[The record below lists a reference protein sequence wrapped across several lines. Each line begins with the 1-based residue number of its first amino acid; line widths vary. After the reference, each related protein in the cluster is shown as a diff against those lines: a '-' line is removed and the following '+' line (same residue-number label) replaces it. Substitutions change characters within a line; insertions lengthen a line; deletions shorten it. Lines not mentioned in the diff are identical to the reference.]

1 MEIALTVV
9 SLIFV
14 LVGVIFIFDARK
26 ITKNR
31 FSIQDI
37 NEGTKYLKIFGF
49 VISLYFIGDSF
60 VNYDINNYL
69 VNFFVHFIIGFIDA
83 ATMIIPGIRKL
94 LNN

>member
-37 NEGTKYLKIFGF
+37 NEGTKYLKICGF
-49 VISLYFIGDSF
+49 IISLLGLGIMYFYAPSAFEILK
-60 VNYDINNYL
+60 NI
-69 VNFFVHFIIGFIDA
+69 
-83 ATMIIPGIRKL
+83 K
-94 LNN
+94 